1 MEVIEEPIKH
11 TNGFM
16 NHLLKFDSDTKGDLL
31 NVVQYSAL
39 ALIPVI
45 LFNKNVLTLF
55 PAANEEK
62 GNLELVVEIIGEI
75 TTIFMGIFLINR
87 IITYIPT
94 YSEKSYSSLNLIQL
108 VLVFLI
114 IILNFQ
120 TELAT
125 KVDILI
131 ERVIELWTG
140 RPSDKKSHDKS
151 SKVYVSQ
158 PISGNQP
165 VPTHQNSRADYLG
178 SHNQLLENPNTQQS
192 VSQSNTMYSQSLNQP
207 APSTQS
213 APPTQPTQQ
222 APNFDNMY
230 QEPMAAN
237 DGMGAFAAF

>member
-1 MEVIEEPIKH
+1 M
-11 TNGFM
+11 
-16 NHLLKFDSDTKGDLL
+16 
-31 NVVQYSAL
+31 
-39 ALIPVI
+39 
-45 LFNKNVLTLF
+45 
-55 PAANEEK
+55 
-62 GNLELVVEIIGEI
+62 
-75 TTIFMGIFLINR
+75 
-87 IITYIPT
+87 
-94 YSEKSYSSLNLIQL
+94 
-108 VLVFLI
+108 
-114 IILNFQ
+114 
-120 TELAT
+120 
-125 KVDILI
+125 
-131 ERVIELWTG
+131 ELWTG